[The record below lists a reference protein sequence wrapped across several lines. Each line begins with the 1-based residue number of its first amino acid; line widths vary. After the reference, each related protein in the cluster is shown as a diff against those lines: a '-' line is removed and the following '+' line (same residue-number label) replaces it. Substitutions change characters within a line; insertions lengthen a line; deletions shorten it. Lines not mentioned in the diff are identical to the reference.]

1 MSAEKVIHTLL
12 TAASAVT
19 TVVNSRIYPAELPQN
34 SVLPA
39 LIVSHMTSVTLPTI
53 DAIAAYTVV
62 QSRVEVTI
70 LTKDDYPALKSLLK
84 KVRQACEYQYGS
96 ISGIQVISITRD
108 LVGPDARDSDLG
120 VFSQTIDFL
129 VTWQD
134 AA

>member
-19 TVVNSRIYPAELPQN
+19 AVVGTRIYPMELPQN
-34 SVLPA
+34 IVLPA
-39 LIVSHMTSVTLPTI
+39 LVVSHMTTVTLPTI
-53 DAIAAYTVV
+53 DAAAAYTVA
-62 QSRVEVTI
+62 QSRIEVAI
-70 LTKDDYPALKSLLK
+70 LTKEDYPTLKSLLK

-96 ISGIQVISITRD
+96 IGGIQVISVARD

-120 VFSQTIDFL
+120 VFSQTIDFM

-134 AA
+134 TT